1 MCVCVCV
8 SEVYACVPV
17 RLCLGCMRRGVCVC
31 VCMFVCVCVCVRC
44 VRVCTCK
51 TRSRVYAT
59 RARVCVCVCVCVSY
73 TYRSAGGGGIGA
85 CGIGGPTRKIGTAH
99 FVRRRRRRRRQRPKK
114 GGNFLCVH
122 ASIIKGGS
130 SFEEPAFVPHQL
142 PLLPRSLAPA
152 PSLSL
157 KNPHPASLS
166 CLAVF
171 PSSYVH
177 TCASCVHK
185 LCTRVQVEGN
195 ARFLRCVPV
204 EPNTS

>member
-1 MCVCVCV
+1 VWNWRA
-8 SEVYACVPV
+8 YAKNWHCSL
-17 RLCLGCMRRGVCVC
+17 REEEEEEEEA
-31 VCMFVCVCVCVRC
+31 
-44 VRVCTCK
+44 K
-51 TRSRVYAT
+51 AKKK
-59 RARVCVCVCVCVSY
+59 
-73 TYRSAGGGGIGA
+73 GGGGQKQIGA
-85 CGIGGPTRKIGTAH
+85 AH
-99 FVRRRRRRRRQRPKK
+99 FVRGRRRRQRPKK

-177 TCASCVHK
+177 KLCTTCTHVCTSCVHK